1 MRSPVRKCLS
11 VLCCLLIL
19 AMAIHVVMADVRADS
34 SGIGDAD
41 LAGDAGD
48 TLATASPIVPGNH
61 TGYLDSSVD
70 TDDYY
75 AIGLLAGETLYD
87 PTDALVSSS
96 TNGAGSDESIV
107 HSIGSDGIWK
117 VRVHH
122 VSGSGDGSYNLN
134 ITLMG
139 GYDRLTLQVG
149 SFGDDDISQHLP
161 GISIS
166 DGTGWSS
173 PSGGGRTASVNSSFL
188 LNLYAQTYQENTRY
202 QLSIAYV
209 SVNDVNVSVL
219 LGGVWVRV
227 ATLPGKASSWTHSFV
242 LDSGELQDSSSSLPG
257 MNVRLRFEQTATV
270 LSIQAVPVA
279 YDSDLF
285 GGSECYPG
293 VMPVSGWTSD
303 GMVVNGSSGA
313 TLRVTLPY
321 ADGTFFLEFVNFGA
335 WDGIGVQQYDGS
347 NWVNIGSLRTWGSSA
362 VLQLSSSYH
371 DTLPSVPGVSLLIRL
386 TSASVNL
393 SQVTLWTSLR
403 NTDVGTN
410 GDMDADRAGISLPN
424 NGLWSSAAVVDG
436 RTVRTTASSLAEF
449 YLNGALSDSS
459 YAVSITYKTSSASV
473 SVQQYLG
480 PSAGYVSLGTL
491 TGDGTW
497 RTSTFHTSAAGMYDH
512 VAGAPLNVLFR
523 INGPSGTVIVDNI
536 AMCIDRDGDGISDAM
551 ESIRVSMS
559 GIGTYTY
566 ALNPFSADTDSDG
579 LNDKEEMTSYGTDP
593 TDPDTDNDGLMDGS
607 EKYSYSWGIEGFHA
621 IPNNGKLTFT
631 ISMPAISGPI
641 DSMNL
646 LIGITHPD
654 QSEIKVEF
662 GRITSYKWLII
673 PVYTMKTVKDSG
685 TGSGANYFASI
696 NLFTIA
702 SPYTASDFGTAR
714 TWYIYVSDTAADADT
729 GRLDYVKLQVN
740 GRTDPLN
747 SDSDG
752 DGISDGEEVNFGAD
766 GWITNPR
773 SADSDGDGVSDYNE
787 INGNTLCGHI
797 LDPTN
802 PDTDDDGYRDNVDRY
817 YGDAVIRL
825 TVTQYKSWEDINNGN
840 TRNIFFVITYDG
852 SSLSTRRLTAS
863 TGVMYYPGWIYEFD
877 VPDTA
882 TSASMTLS
890 AVADDAGWLGDD
902 IKLDVAA
909 GSPTEYSFTYSLST
923 SVTYYQTEGGRDWFD
938 GDSDAYM
945 QVSMQTRVAEKARVI
960 VVNGTGADGDYGLE
974 TTSTGSYRYSAD
986 DQLYMVNLNV
996 SNQSTHFQQGANT
1009 IIVPRAIALAC
1020 QLNDSLANV
1029 STLPSSNPFHG
1040 ATFHST
1046 QGGSG
1051 SSHVVAVIS
1060 KNVNGAVAETILYM
1074 LTHDASN
1081 VRIGNNVTI
1090 AADNVYLLH
1099 LPNDVVS
1106 SIPTIIQNSGL
1117 GAAPNYLD
1125 PLNVIADIVDMVFN
1139 FLVYLLTT
1147 ATLYLQQLLDIGLQ
1161 NLGSLV
1167 AASAAAVT
1175 AALDV
1180 IVDAFEGFVEWASV
1194 FIAAFIESSIG
1205 ALLTNLNIG
1214 TSMICGNL
1222 PMIMNQVSSSVDSGE
1237 ISESEGASIIG
1248 KELLRSIDSIL
1259 IIATA
1264 IVIVM
1269 IALSVYFAP
1278 HAFISG
1284 LIVPLFITAMV
1295 STLVHIETD
1304 GSYIQLVNNESLL
1317 ESQVIGIIGS
1327 DVANA
1332 LETILGV
1339 SLAVFTFVTAQI
1351 LIMLSQTL
1359 PIILGFAIAIV
1370 ALSVAL
1376 WSMTIND
1383 EESAFIAA
1391 VYSFILSAIGFIPYF
1406 ADTGSKQLI
1415 AGKVLLGTCVFN
1427 IGISTFSLYTA
1438 SVRVLNAR

>member
-1 MRSPVRKCLS
+1 M
-11 VLCCLLIL
+11 L

-48 TLATASPIVPGNH
+48 SLVQASPIVPGNH
-61 TGYLDSSVD
+61 TGYLDPSVD

-75 AIGLLAGETLYD
+75 AIGLLAGETISLVLDVPSVLNYDLQLYD
-87 PTDALVSSS
+87 PTDVLVSSS
-96 TNGAGSDESIV
+96 TNGAGLNESIV
-107 HSIGSDGIWK
+107 YSIASDGIWK

-122 VSGSGDGSYNLN
+122 VSGSGDGSYNLD
-134 ITLMG
+134 IILMG

-209 SVNDVNVSVL
+209 SVNDVNLSVL

-227 ATLPGKASSWTHSFV
+227 AALPGKASSWTHSFV
-242 LDSGELQDSSSSLPG
+242 LDSGELQDSSSSLLG

-321 ADGTFFLEFVNFGA
+321 ADGTFFLEFVNFGS
-335 WDGIGVQQYDGS
+335 WEGIGVQQHDGS
-347 NWVNIGSLRTWGSSA
+347 NWVNVGSLRTWGSSA

-410 GDMDADRAGISLPN
+410 GDMDAGRAGISLPN

-449 YLNGALSDSS
+449 HLNGALSDSP
-459 YAVSITYKTSSASV
+459 YAVSITYKTGSASV

-497 RTSTFHTSAAGMYDH
+497 RTSTFYTSAAGMYDH
-512 VAGAPLNVLFR
+512 AAGAPLNVLFR

-579 LNDKEEMTSYGTDP
+579 LNDKEEMTSYGTNP
-593 TDPDTDNDGLMDGS
+593 TDPDTDNDGLLDGS
-607 EKYSYSWGIEGFHA
+607 EKYSYSWGIEGFHP

-641 DSMNL
+641 ESMNL

-802 PDTDDDGYRDNVDRY
+802 PDTDDDGYNDNVDRY

-852 SSLSTRRLTAS
+852 TSLSTRRLTAS
-863 TGVMYYPGWIYEFD
+863 TGGMYYPGWIYEFD

-902 IKLDVAA
+902 IKLDVAT

-923 SVTYYQTEGGRDWFD
+923 SVTYYQTEGGRDWSD

-945 QVSMQTRVAEKARVI
+945 RVSMQTRVAEKARVI

-1020 QLNDSLANV
+1020 QMNDSLANV

-1060 KNVNGAVAETILYM
+1060 KKVNGAVAETILYM
-1074 LTHDASN
+1074 LTQDSSD

-1090 AADNVYLLH
+1090 AAEIVYLLH

-1139 FLVYLLTT
+1139 FLLYVYTT
-1147 ATLYLQQLLDIGLQ
+1147 TMLYLQHLLDIGLQ

-1180 IVDAFEGFVEWASV
+1180 IVDAFEAYVVWITEMMMSSLGAFFNPIIESIQNLVGSYLCNIIAIESVMIQEIQEYGYAMTDTIQLMADLILGELFRFLIDVAIGIDIMIISLLLMTGGAAFLLAILVGILMGYIMNNVLSIAVNGSNEVVTCSNLASAFTFAVNGYTDPETNYTSQQEFTAFSTVFTLTAMILSCILICVDMAFIVGFALSIISLILGYLACEEDSFNLGVMGIACSISSV
-1194 FIAAFIESSIG
+1194 MITVADAFVKKRADVTLIAAF
-1205 ALLTNLNIG
+1205 
-1214 TSMICGNL
+1214 
-1222 PMIMNQVSSSVDSGE
+1222 
-1237 ISESEGASIIG
+1237 SII
-1248 KELLRSIDSIL
+1248 
-1259 IIATA
+1259 A
-1264 IVIVM
+1264 
-1269 IALSVYFAP
+1269 
-1278 HAFISG
+1278 SG
-1284 LIVPLFITAMV
+1284 
-1295 STLVHIETD
+1295 
-1304 GSYIQLVNNESLL
+1304 
-1317 ESQVIGIIGS
+1317 
-1327 DVANA
+1327 
-1332 LETILGV
+1332 
-1339 SLAVFTFVTAQI
+1339 
-1351 LIMLSQTL
+1351 
-1359 PIILGFAIAIV
+1359 
-1370 ALSVAL
+1370 
-1376 WSMTIND
+1376 
-1383 EESAFIAA
+1383 AA
-1391 VYSFILSAIGFIPYF
+1391 VYCSIQAL
-1406 ADTGSKQLI
+1406 
-1415 AGKVLLGTCVFN
+1415 
-1427 IGISTFSLYTA
+1427 
-1438 SVRVLNAR
+1438 